1 MQKLTYAEA
10 IRTTLIQEME
20 RDKNVFCYGIG
31 CDDFKGIFGTTIGLQ
46 EKFGKNRVFDT
57 PLSEDSLT
65 GFGIGAAMN
74 GMRPVQ
80 IHIRADFA
88 LLAMNQIINMMS
100 GIQYM
105 SNNQLLCPIVIRI
118 IIGRGWGQGFQH
130 SKSLFSLF
138 THVPGL
144 IVIAPSNPIDM
155 KGMLTKAIRSNS
167 PVICFEHRWLYWQE
181 QEVHPCVLES
191 DFEQPFQTVVH
202 PYRSDGEAD
211 ITLLSYSWG
220 VVECK
225 KAADVLWSKCSVKTN
240 IIDLK
245 RLSNLDIDLIVSC
258 INTDECIIVEDDW
271 LSNSVGA
278 GFLAK
283 YLDGK
288 FNLTHN
294 PINFSRIGWK
304 NTPCPTARHLENDF
318 YYDVK
323 DIVLKVTNRLGLR
336 VPDLRDVDCY
346 SHENK
351 FKGPF

>member
-1 MQKLTYAEA
+1 MKKITYCQAINEA
-10 IRTTLIQEME
+10 LHQEMK
-20 RDKNVFCYGIG
+20 RDDSVMVYGIG
-31 CDDFKGIFGTTIGLQ
+31 CGDHKEIFGSTEGLQ
-46 EKFGKNRVFDT
+46 EKFGKDRVFDT
-57 PLSEDSLT
+57 PLSEDALT

-100 GIQYM
+100 AVDYM
-105 SNNQLLCPIVIRI
+105 SNGQLKCPMVIRI

-138 THVPGL
+138 THIPGL
-144 IVIAPSNPIDM
+144 KVIAPSNPQDM
-155 KGMLTKAIRSNS
+155 KSLLAQAIVSDN

-181 QEVHPCVLES
+181 QEVDDNLEA
-191 DFEQPFQTVVH
+191 
-202 PYRSDGEAD
+202 PYFSKLYQNPKAEAD

-220 VVECK
+220 VIECK
-225 KAADVLWSKCSVKTN
+225 KAAEILWEIYSVCVN
-240 IIDLK
+240 IIDL
-245 RLSNLDIDLIVSC
+245 RVLTNLDMEHIVSF
-258 INTDECIIVEDDW
+258 IYTDECIIVEDDW
-271 LSNSVGA
+271 LNNSVGA
-278 GFLAK
+278 GFLAQ
-283 YLDGK
+283 YLDEK
-288 FNLTHN
+288 FNITN
-294 PINFSRIGWK
+294 QPVNFSRIGWK

-318 YYDVK
+318 YYDAK

-351 FKGPF
+351 FRGPF